1 MDAEMEKA
9 LAALAKRLD
18 EDGLLGKM
26 KAIYPLIGGARSTRS
41 FDLKS
46 SMLVRSILRKRSI
59 SKMGFNG

>member
-18 EDGLLGKM
+18 ESGLLGKM
-26 KAIYPLIGGARSTRS
+26 MAIYPLIGGARATRS

-46 SMLVRSILRKRSI
+46 TMLVRSIMRKRSI
-59 SKMGFNG
+59 SKMGING